1 MAVTMN
7 AAFIQFAEHSAR
19 LFKFGEPLLYPGSVC
34 YKRRR
39 KQQKWNPK
47 MTLGK
52 AAAQILNAQQA
63 LHKVGQQRLYITLCN
78 VLDSLSSE
86 APIELSIYHPSKA
99 NGDAVIQAR
108 SRALLHLYLKAR
120 FGLASFTSREKFIT
134 DGPNDGGVD
143 AFYVDEKA
151 RRIHIL
157 QSKFRANA
165 QNFSQTAITAGEL
178 LNMDVARII
187 KGKKEDE
194 SGNKYNDR
202 ITKNL
207 QKTIQIIPDIA
218 RYDCKVILLGNTKNF
233 SASDL
238 KKLVDGFELDQFP
251 HDRIYSELL
260 FPVVNGTYFS
270 EPDLT
275 IEINLATG
283 GQTHLD
289 YDAKAREQKTNIKLL
304 FVPTRE
310 IGRIMHTYKNSV
322 LKYNPRSFLELS
334 SNPVNQEIEASI
346 RSNTNNEFAIFNN
359 GVTIIS
365 DQTSVNSN
373 TAKADKAQI
382 ILRNPQ
388 LVNGGQTAFTLGRI
402 YESCDTDKDFSVFKG
417 KEVLLRVIT
426 FVAKQT
432 STNAENRLKL
442 LGEIS
447 KASNSQTKV
456 DESDRR
462 SNDPIQIKLQKH
474 FFDDYGLYYERK
486 KGEFS
491 DGLRSGYI
499 SESSLVDR
507 DKLVRVCLAG
517 DYKISQAR
525 SSISKFYQPGELENL
540 LKVKNIAKY
549 AYGYELLHL
558 IEGFRKSKP
567 SSPGDRYNTKL
578 YGQGLRYGQ
587 YALLAA
593 CINQGLPNAKTAKE
607 ALKSLV
613 SQWQLFEIWAV
624 KEKSNSAYKV
634 GSSFDFANYYKG
646 STVGAD
652 VEKYP
657 FKV

>member
-1 MAVTMN
+1 MA
-7 AAFIQFAEHSAR
+7 
-19 LFKFGEPLLYPGSVC
+19 
-34 YKRRR
+34 
-39 KQQKWNPK
+39 
-47 MTLGK
+47 LGK
-52 AAAQILNAQQA
+52 TAAQAIAAEKA
-63 LHKVGQQRLYITLCN
+63 LYKVGQQRLYKTLCN
-78 VLDSLSSE
+78 VLDSLRSE
-86 APIELSIYHPSKA
+86 APAAASIYLPPKGNH
-99 NGDAVIQAR
+99 DALIQAR

-120 FGLASFTSREKFIT
+120 FGLGSFTSREQFVT
-134 DGPNDGGVD
+134 DGPFDGGID
-143 AFYVDEKA
+143 AFYIDEKA
-151 RRIHIL
+151 KRIHIL
-157 QSKFRANA
+157 QAKFRADA
-165 QNFSQTAITAGEL
+165 QNFSQKAMTAGEL
-178 LNMDVARII
+178 LKMDVARIL

-194 SGNKYNDR
+194 QGNKYNDQ

-207 QKTIQIIPDIA
+207 QKVIRNIPDIA
-218 RYDCKVILLGNTKNF
+218 RYDIKVVLLGNTKNF
-233 SASDL
+233 STNDL
-238 KKLVDGFELDQFP
+238 KKLVDGFEVDQFS
-251 HDRIYSELL
+251 HDRTYSDLL

-275 IEINLATG
+275 IEINLTNS

-289 YDAKAREQKTNIKLL
+289 YDVKARGQNTNIKLL

-334 SNPVNQEIEASI
+334 SNPVNQDIEASV
-346 RSNTNNEFAIFNN
+346 RSNTNNEFALFNN

-365 DQTSVNSN
+365 DQTAVNSN
-373 TAKADKAQI
+373 TAKVDKAQI

-402 YESCDTDKDFSVFKG
+402 YEGCEKEKDFAVFKG

-432 STNAENRLKL
+432 PANVGSRLKL

-474 FFDDYGLYYERK
+474 FFDEYGLYYERK
-486 KGEFS
+486 RGEFS
-491 DGLRSGYI
+491 DGLRSKYI
-499 SESSLVDR
+499 TETSLVDR
-507 DKLVRVCLAG
+507 DKLIRVCLAG

-525 SSISKFYQPGELENL
+525 SSISKFYQPGQLEAL
-540 LKVKNIAKY
+540 LKVKEIAKY

-558 IEGFRKSKP
+558 IEGLRKSKP
-567 SSPGDRYNTKL
+567 KSRGDRYNTKL

-593 CINQGLPNAKTAKE
+593 CINQGLLNAKTGE
-607 ALKSLV
+607 DVLKTLTD
-613 SQWQLFEIWAV
+613 QWQAFESWVI
-624 KEKSNSAYKV
+624 KEKTNSAYKV
-634 GSSFDFANYYKG
+634 GSSFDFVNYYKG

-652 VEKYP
+652 VKNYS
-657 FKV
+657 FTL

>member
-1 MAVTMN
+1 MVLGRT
-7 AAFIQFAEHSAR
+7 AADVI
-19 LFKFGEPLLYPGSVC
+19 
-34 YKRRR
+34 
-39 KQQKWNPK
+39 
-47 MTLGK
+47 
-52 AAAQILNAQQA
+52 AAQKA
-63 LHKVGQQRLYITLCN
+63 LHKVGQQRLYKTLCN
-78 VLDSLSSE
+78 VLDSLRGE
-86 APIELSIYHPSKA
+86 APQALSIYHPIDE
-99 NGDAVIQAR
+99 NNDALIQAR

-120 FGLASFTSREKFIT
+120 FGLGSFTIREKFVT
-134 DGPNDGGVD
+134 DGPYDGGID
-143 AFYVDEKA
+143 AFYVDENAK
-151 RRIHIL
+151 RIHIL
-157 QSKFRANA
+157 QSKFRADA
-165 QNFSQTAITAGEL
+165 HNFSHTALTADEL
-178 LNMDVARII
+178 LKMDVARII

-194 SGNKYNDR
+194 NGNRYNNQ

-207 QKTIQIIPDIA
+207 QKVIQSIPDIA
-218 RYDCKVILLGNTKNF
+218 RYDYKVVLLGNTKNF
-233 SASDL
+233 SVGDL
-238 KKLVDGFELDQFP
+238 KKLVDGFEIDQFP
-251 HDRIYSELL
+251 HERIYSNLL

-275 IEINLATG
+275 IEINLANG

-289 YDAKAREQKTNIKLL
+289 YDVKAREQKTNIKLL

-334 SNPVNQEIEASI
+334 SNSVNQEIEASI
-346 RSNTNNEFAIFNN
+346 RNNTNNEFSLFNN

-365 DQTSVNSN
+365 DETEVNSN

-402 YESCDTDKDFSVFKG
+402 YEGCESKKDFTVFKG
-417 KEVLLRVIT
+417 KEVLLRVIS

-432 STNAENRLKL
+432 AVNAESRLQL

-474 FFDDYGLYYERK
+474 FFDEYGLYYERK
-486 KGEFS
+486 RGEFS
-491 DGLRSGYI
+491 DGLRSKYI
-499 SESSLVDR
+499 TETSLVDR

-525 SSISKFYQPGELENL
+525 SSISKFYKPGELEAL
-540 LKVKNIAKY
+540 LKVKDVAKY
-549 AYGYELLHL
+549 AYGYELLQL
-558 IEGFRKSKP
+558 MEVLRKSKP
-567 SSPGDRYNTKL
+567 KSPGDRYNTKL
-578 YGQGLRYGQ
+578 YGQSLRYGQ

-593 CINQGLPNAKTAKE
+593 CVNEGLPKAKTAQGI
-607 ALKSLV
+607 LKTLIT
-613 SQWQLFEIWAV
+613 QWQDFETWVV
-624 KEKSNSAYKV
+624 KEKTNIAYKV

-652 VEKYP
+652 VKSYK
-657 FKV
+657 FTI

>member
-1 MAVTMN
+1 MA
-7 AAFIQFAEHSAR
+7 
-19 LFKFGEPLLYPGSVC
+19 
-34 YKRRR
+34 
-39 KQQKWNPK
+39 
-47 MTLGK
+47 LGK
-52 AAAQILNAQQA
+52 TAAKAIAAKKA
-63 LHKVGQQRLYITLCN
+63 LHEVGQQRLYKTLCN
-78 VLDSLSSE
+78 VLDSLRSE
-86 APIELSIYHPSKA
+86 APAALSIYHPPKGNHS
-99 NGDAVIQAR
+99 AVIQAR

-120 FGLASFTSREKFIT
+120 FGLGSFTSRERFVT
-134 DGPNDGGVD
+134 DGPYDGGVD

-151 RRIHIL
+151 KRIHIL
-157 QSKFRANA
+157 QSKFRADA
-165 QNFSQTAITAGEL
+165 QNFIQTSMTAGEL
-178 LNMDVARII
+178 LKMDVARII

-194 SGNKYNDR
+194 QGNKYNDQ

-207 QKTIQIIPDIA
+207 QKTIQSIPDIA
-218 RYDCKVILLGNTKNF
+218 RYDYKVVLLGNTKNF
-233 SASDL
+233 SAGDL
-238 KKLVDGFELDQFP
+238 KKLVDGFGVDQFP
-251 HDRIYSELL
+251 HDRIYSALL

-275 IEINLATG
+275 IEINLVNG

-289 YDAKAREQKTNIKLL
+289 YDVKARDQKTNIKLL

-334 SNPVNQEIEASI
+334 SNPVNQEIEASV
-346 RSNTNNEFAIFNN
+346 RNNVNNEFSLFNN

-402 YESCDTDKDFSVFKG
+402 YEGCENRKDFTVFKG

-426 FVAKQT
+426 FVAKQLPA
-432 STNAENRLKL
+432 NAESRLKL

-462 SNDPIQIKLQKH
+462 SNDPIQVKLQKH
-474 FFDDYGLYYERK
+474 FFDEYGLYYERK
-486 KGEFS
+486 RGEFS
-491 DGLRSGYI
+491 DGLRSEYI
-499 SESSLVDR
+499 TETSMVAR
-507 DKLVRVCLAG
+507 DKLVRVCLAS
-517 DYKISQAR
+517 DYKVSQAR
-525 SSISKFYQPGELENL
+525 SSISKFYRPGELDSL
-540 LKVKNIAKY
+540 LRVKDIAKY

-558 IEGFRKSKP
+558 IEGLRKSKP
-567 SSPGDRYNTKL
+567 KSRGDRYNTKL

-587 YALLAA
+587 YALLGA
-593 CINQGLPNAKTAKE
+593 CINQGLPNAKTAQE
-607 ALKSLV
+607 VLKTLTT
-613 SQWQLFEIWAV
+613 QWQEFERWVV
-624 KEKSNSAYKV
+624 KEKTNSAYKV

-652 VEKYP
+652 VKNYP
-657 FKV
+657 FTI